1 MPQKEIDIV
10 INDRD
15 IEQSEKKLISM
26 DRMLQQTQRRAA
38 VLGRTRMTP
47 VISLDDRFSTK
58 ARLISHRITLLDRM
72 SANPIVWLIDNA
84 SAGINK
90 IRNSLSQLTRTPW
103 RVTLSGLNWD
113 VVTGTSFADLL
124 GDESLYTE
132 VGKKAGETYFEAFL
146 SVLDPQRITDILGQ
160 FGSLGNSQFSS
171 NSHSHSE
178 SRGTFSSK
186 FDKDSGES
194 AGKSSSF
201 PEATKDIFM
210 GSAESFAT
218 DMADEQIGYYYRKAI
233 SNGDNWLS
241 TSSSG
246 KGITKYGG
254 KAAGRGVGVGTIV
267 DVISIA
273 TAEPG
278 KETYEAVGG
287 ALGGSFL
294 GTVGAALGS
303 YVPVWGNI
311 VLGAL
316 GGGIGSWLGE
326 KAGGFIYDVVHQEPK
341 PVTYSDRAM
350 APSLQG
356 IVKPEEPVRRVMGT
370 PVPDTFP
377 SNPSGT
383 TSSMKNQIKQE
394 VNNSVNDVAS
404 KGTNEILNKIGY
416 INPVE
421 RINQII
427 NGNKLINSNSPI
439 QFPTNQS
446 AVPGITSNEIKQEV
460 DNSVNVSLTPG
471 AINLTIQ
478 KDEINY
484 DDIAQKTGSM
494 IANQVRFAMMNM
506 S

>member
-15 IEQSEKKLISM
+15 IEQSEKKLQSM
-26 DRMLQQTQRRAA
+26 DRLLQQTQRRAA

-47 VISLDDRFSTK
+47 VISLDDRFTLR
-58 ARLISHRITLLDRM
+58 ARMIAHRITLLDRM

-84 SAGINK
+84 SAGINR
-90 IRNSLSQLTRTPW
+90 IGNSLSQLTRTPW
-103 RVTLSGLNWD
+103 RVTISGLNWD

-132 VGKKAGETYFEAFL
+132 VGKKAGKTYFEAFL
-146 SVLDPQRITDILGQ
+146 AVFDLQRIVDILG
-160 FGSLGNSQFSS
+160 FSS
-171 NSHSHSE
+171 NSHSHSG
-178 SRGTFSSK
+178 SRGTFSSNSN
-186 FDKDSGES
+186 KDSGE
-194 AGKSSSF
+194 ATGKSSSF
-201 PEATKDIFM
+201 PEAMGDIFM
-210 GSAESFAT
+210 SSAETFAT
-218 DMADEQIGYYYRKAI
+218 DMADEQIGYYYSKAI

-241 TSSSG
+241 TSSLG

-254 KAAGRGVGVGTIV
+254 KAASRGVGVGTIV

-278 KETYEAVGG
+278 KGKFEAVGG
-287 ALGGSFL
+287 AIVGSILGGL
-294 GTVGAALGS
+294 GAALGS

-326 KAGGFIYDVVHQEPK
+326 KAGGFIYDVVQQSEPI
-341 PVTYSDRAM
+341 TYSDRPM
-350 APSLQG
+350 APSVQG
-356 IVKPEEPVRRVMGT
+356 IVKPNEEPVRRVMGT
-370 PVPDTFP
+370 PVPDTLP

-394 VNNSVNDVAS
+394 KNNSVNGFSS
-404 KGTNEILNKIGY
+404 KGKNENLKKIEY
-416 INPVE
+416 INPKE
-421 RINQII
+421 RFIQII
-427 NGNKLINSNSPI
+427 NSNKLTRPDFPI

-446 AVPGITSNEIKQEV
+446 AVPGINSNDIKQDV
-460 DNSVNVSLTPG
+460 DKSVNVSVTPG